1 MGPKKTIWRLIHYY
15 EFIAILLL
23 FVVPAS
29 AQISQQTITND
40 ITNNLPTNNINE
52 ISAQLLRNTL
62 NSMTSAIFQSQGLSG
77 LTISGTPTAGQIPV
91 ATSGTVA
98 VWGNLPNGVSCSGT
112 PSSSFA
118 ATNGIV
124 THC

>member
-1 MGPKKTIWRLIHYY
+1 MKR
-15 EFIAILLL
+15 LL
-23 FVVPAS
+23 FILFLIPNLAF

-62 NSMTSAIFQSQGLSG
+62 NAMTSAIFQSQGISG
-77 LTISGTPTAGQIPV
+77 LTITGTPTVGQIPV
-91 ATSGTVA
+91 ATGSTTA

-112 PSSSFA
+112 PSSSFS